1 MQHSSFGTSKEI
13 TQSQIMHKQ
22 IFPTHARGM
31 TTVRIEAPIR
41 HFVNVVKARI
51 VELCKKIDGR
61 WT

>member
-41 HFVNVVKARI
+41 RFVNVVEARI